1 MRPSPTGC
9 SVADIAG
16 RRGAAVVEA
25 VLDGTLTLV
34 AERGYAFSV
43 EEVAAHV
50 GVNKTTVY
58 RRWPTKAAL
67 VADAM
72 SRFAEQQ
79 VPAPSASRDPVAA
92 LTALALQVAAALRT
106 PAGSRALR
114 AVAAAVGEDDSLTDV
129 AAAFFD
135 ARFALAT
142 PLIERGVAEG
152 RLREGVDATWLWAAM
167 VNPLHMRAI
176 LGRPATDQE
185 AKSLVQLVLDGAH
198 GLGPDTR

>member
-1 MRPSPTGC
+1 M
-9 SVADIAG
+9 
-16 RRGAAVVEA
+16 
-25 VLDGTLTLV
+25 LDGTLALV

-43 EEVAAHV
+43 EDVAAHV

-79 VPAPSASRDPVAA
+79 VPAPPSARDPLSA
-92 LTALALQVAAALRT
+92 LTALAVQVAAALRT

-114 AVAAAVGEDDSLTDV
+114 AVAAAVGEDDSLTAA

-135 ARFALAT
+135 ARFALAAA
-142 PLIERGVAEG
+142 LVERAVAEG

-167 VNPLHMRAI
+167 ANPLHMRAI
-176 LGRPATDQE
+176 LGRPASDAE
-185 AKSLVQLVLDGAH
+185 ARALVRLVLDGAR
-198 GLGPDTR
+198 PVSP